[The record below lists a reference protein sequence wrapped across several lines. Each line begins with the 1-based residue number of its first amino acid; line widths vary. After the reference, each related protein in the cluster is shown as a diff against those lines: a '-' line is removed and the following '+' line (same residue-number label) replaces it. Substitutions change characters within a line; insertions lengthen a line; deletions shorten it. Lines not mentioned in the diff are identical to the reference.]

1 MNTTYFLRKVL
12 TGKRI
17 RDSINVSFDKT
28 KSENYQ
34 IIINNLYNSVRGS
47 VHCWAYG
54 RQQYEAGITR
64 DYSAIMLPMLRRT
77 CDY

>member
-1 MNTTYFLRKVL
+1 M

-28 KSENYQ
+28 ESENYQ
-34 IIINNLYNSVRGS
+34 IIINNLYNPVRDS

-54 RQQYEAGITR
+54 RQQYEARITR
-64 DYSAIMLPMLRRT
+64 DYSAIMLPMLRQT